1 MVVVIDEAYLVL
13 VAIAS
18 FLAGIALGWILME
31 LYFTR
36 IAVELKRKRKG

>member
-1 MVVVIDEAYLVL
+1 MNETYLVL

-18 FLAGIALGWILME
+18 FLTGIALGWILME

-36 IAVELKRKRKG
+36 IAVELKRRRKG